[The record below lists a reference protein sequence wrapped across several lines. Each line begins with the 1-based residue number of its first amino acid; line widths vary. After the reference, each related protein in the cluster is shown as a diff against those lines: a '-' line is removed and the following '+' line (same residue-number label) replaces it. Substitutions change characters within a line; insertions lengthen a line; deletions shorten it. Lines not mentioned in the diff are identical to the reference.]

1 MSGPSDNSGFLHD
14 DAALDDHLVDALGK
28 AAAKLT
34 GFSRDAILDES
45 LRKCARE
52 LLAMWPAE
60 ELMSRIH
67 TGDAQVLQSL
77 RLAVSVGETYFF
89 RQPEHFDFMLE
100 VLAPAWLAMGKKSV
114 RVWSAGCA
122 TGEEPFS
129 VAAFLQEALSLAP
142 GTRIDVLGTD
152 LLTRNLSVARSATYG
167 AWSQRPS
174 APMMVPLL
182 KPVETSGHT
191 PTMVRILDKVRA
203 LVRFQE
209 HNLLERAP
217 EFEPF
222 DLVLCR
228 NVLVYFAPDAARRAI
243 ANLSAALA
251 PGGVLML
258 GSMDLNVA
266 APDLA
271 REGLPESLIF
281 RKRGASY
288 VAIPALPPISS
299 LGNPATT
306 SSSGKP
312 PSERTLPAFTDARR
326 TLSGRQP
333 QVNRSSAGVSSP
345 AQVPAVGSTSSA
357 GIKKI
362 PSGPSFEA
370 STMPEPVSLHLR
382 ALLQIENNELEA
394 AERLLRTLIASCPGY
409 LPALFERAL
418 LHLRRGEPA
427 ATTQLMR
434 EVHKRASALPPEQVV
449 EGPEPLETRFYVES
463 AEAWLRGG
471 RG

>member
-14 DAALDDHLVDALGK
+14 DVALDDHLVEVLGK

-60 ELMSRIH
+60 ELLSRIH
-67 TGDAQVLQSL
+67 MGDPQVLQSL

-129 VAAFLQEALSLAP
+129 VAAFLQEALSRAP

-174 APMMVPLL
+174 APMLVPLL
-182 KPVETSGHT
+182 KPLENNGST
-191 PTMVRILDKVRA
+191 PAPVRVLDKVRS

-217 EFEPF
+217 DLEPF
-222 DLVLCR
+222 DLILCR

-251 PGGVLML
+251 PHGVLML

-281 RKRGASY
+281 RKRGASH
-288 VAIPALPPISS
+288 VAMPSLPPLSS
-299 LGNPATT
+299 PGNPATT
-306 SSSGKP
+306 SSSGRP
-312 PSERTLPAFTDARR
+312 PSERTLPAFTEAPRM
-326 TLSGRQP
+326 LSGRQP
-333 QVNRSSAGVSSP
+333 QVNRSSPGVTSP
-345 AQVPAVGSTSSA
+345 AQVAALGTTSSA
-357 GIKKI
+357 GVKKN
-362 PSGPSFEA
+362 PSGPAFEA

-394 AERLLRTLIASCPGY
+394 AERSLRTLIASCPGY
-409 LPALFERAL
+409 LPGLFERAL

-434 EVHKRASALPPEQVV
+434 EVHKRASSLSPEQIV
-449 EGPEPLETRFYVES
+449 EGPEPLEARFYVES
-463 AEAWLRGG
+463 SEAYLRGG